1 MDDWIAS
8 LLDSV
13 AEVPLALLA
22 GAVALLQALE
32 SSIGLGLVVPG
43 DTVVLAAG
51 TSIDSPARFVVLL
64 AAVVGGS
71 LVGETVGYVIGDRA
85 GPRVRASR
93 LGRRIGE
100 PAWQGAETMLQRR
113 GGLGVAVS
121 RFLPGVHA
129 VVPVLVGAGQMPYR
143 RFIAWTGASAVLW
156 ASIYLAIG
164 AAAGAAYQ
172 RYESRLGWAS
182 YGALLVVVLWV
193 CLSVRRARRRRRVE
207 VEPPG

>member
-1 MDDWIAS
+1 MGDWITS
-8 LLDSV
+8 LIDGV
-13 AEVPLALLA
+13 AELPLAVLA
-22 GAVALLQALE
+22 AAVALLQALE
-32 SSIGLGLVVPG
+32 SSIGLGLVAPG

-51 TSIDSPARFVVLL
+51 TSIDSAGRFVVLL
-64 AAVVGGS
+64 VAVVGGS
-71 LVGETVGYVIGDRA
+71 LVGESIGYVIGDRA

-100 PAWQGAETMLQRR
+100 PAWQGAEAMLERR

-129 VVPVLVGAGQMPYR
+129 VVPVLVGAGRMPYR

-156 ASIYLAIG
+156 ASLYLAVG

-172 RYESRLGWAS
+172 RYESQLGWAS
-182 YGALLVVVLWV
+182 YGVLAVVLVWV
-193 CLSVRRARRRRRVE
+193 GVSVPRARRRRRQE
-207 VEPPG
+207 AGRS